1 MKNKGFTLVELL
13 AVIAILAILVII
25 AIPNVLKMFND
36 SKKNAFMV
44 QARKTANVAQEHTVL
59 SNDKTFDCNS
69 LLTGQKFKDCTATV
83 DKNNQVS
90 VDVLGS
96 GAYEN
101 FLMVDVT
108 PNANSG
114 TFVDLSKLNTIN
126 IGEEKEFKKTLVKD
140 NKINEPTFKQM
151 TADEAVTFVSKLEKR
166 TPIEAEKQ
174 GFIDK
179 YNNSLNYIKIE
190 NNIIKNTSSD
200 DTPFAATMAL
210 PAGKY
215 KIVYK
220 LNDCDFGP
228 QFPLFNDN
236 LINNAENV
244 WNLKESDM
252 FNYLYF
258 TDYNIIGDENGNA
271 ILTGTINI
279 SKDTKYYIFGNINEF
294 KTGPEITIE
303 RMRPDF
309 PINGDENITLMS
321 VEVSSYKDAGVSY
334 KDKTL
339 TGNDVYTYTNLKDK
353 EGEYKYI
360 YVVKTNQ
367 GVKILR
373 RYITVSYNTSEKC
386 FKFNKET
393 QGIEQYYFV
402 ENNESG
408 GKKCPMNVVIPEK
421 ISGVQVKS
429 IGHSAFRYDCNNIV
443 LPTVSLNKYEIRKIG
458 CDINP
463 IGINSVILPEGLE
476 YIGWYAFDGN
486 NLKTVTIPSTVIK
499 IGYAAFADNQLQSV
513 IFKGDKSK
521 IEIECGAFNGEK
533 HSDSVNALTKAAC
546 PM

>member
-1 MKNKGFTLVELL
+1 MKKQGFTLVELL

-59 SNDKTFDCNS
+59 SSDKTFDCNS

-126 IGEEKEFKKTLVKD
+126 IGEEKEFKESLIKN

-151 TADEAVTFVSKLEKR
+151 TADEYVSLGSKFNTLTDED
-166 TPIEAEKQ
+166 KQ
-174 GFIDK
+174 K
-179 YNNSLNYIKIE
+179 YKDEYNTSLNNIKIE
-190 NNIIKNTSSD
+190 NNLIKSTSKE
-200 DTPFAATMAL
+200 TPFAATMAL
-210 PAGKY
+210 PTGEY

-220 LNDCDFGP
+220 LNDCDFGS
-228 QFPLFNDN
+228 QFYLFNDN

-258 TDYNIIGDENGNA
+258 TDYNFIKDENGNP

-279 SKDTKYYIFGNINEF
+279 SKDTEYYIVGEINSN
-294 KTGPEITIE
+294 KIGPEITIE
-303 RMRPDF
+303 RMIPDF
-309 PINGDENITLMS
+309 SINGDENITLMS

-339 TGNDVYTYTNLKDK
+339 AGNDVYIYTNLKDK

-367 GVKILR
+367 GVKVLR
-373 RYITVSYNTSEKC
+373 RYITVVNYTSEKC

-393 QGIEQYYFV
+393 QEIKQYYYF
-402 ENNESG
+402 ENNVSG
-408 GKKCPMNVVIPEK
+408 GKKCPMDVVIPKK

-429 IGHSAFRYDCNNIV
+429 IGDSAFRHGCNNIV
-443 LPTVSLNKYEIRKIG
+443 LPMASLNKYEIKKVD
-458 CDINP
+458 CNFKP
-463 IGINSVILPEGLE
+463 IGITSVILPEGLE
-476 YIGWYAFDGN
+476 YIDAYAFKGN
-486 NLKTVTIPSTVIK
+486 NLKTVTIPSTVTK
-499 IGYAAFADNQLQSV
+499 INHFAFENNQLQTV
-513 IFKGDKSK
+513 IFKGIMNNIKFGCDPF
-521 IEIECGAFNGEK
+521 IGEK
-533 HSDSVNALTKAAC
+533 HSASVNALLARC
-546 PM
+546 E

>member
-1 MKNKGFTLVELL
+1 MKRKGFTLVELL

-25 AIPNVLKMFND
+25 ALPNVLKMFND

-108 PNANSG
+108 SDANSG

-126 IGEEKEFKKTLVKD
+126 IGEEKEFKESLVKD

-151 TADEAVTFVSKLEKR
+151 TADEYVSLGSKFNTLTDED
-166 TPIEAEKQ
+166 KQ
-174 GFIDK
+174 K
-179 YNNSLNYIKIE
+179 YKDEYNTSLNNIKIE
-190 NNIIKNTSSD
+190 NNLIKSTSKE
-200 DTPFAATMAL
+200 TIFAATMKL

-220 LNDCDFGP
+220 LNDYRTEP
-228 QFPLFNDN
+228 ILITDN
-236 LINNAENV
+236 CINNRENI
-244 WNLKESDM
+244 KEDNDM

-258 TDYNIIGDENGNA
+258 TDYNFIKDENGNH

-279 SKDTKYYIFGNINEF
+279 SKDTKYYIFGNVNKIG
-294 KTGPEITIE
+294 TGPEITIKGSS
-303 RMRPDF
+303 
-309 PINGDENITLMS
+309 ISSVAVNGEENIYLLPA
-321 VEVSSYKDAGVSY
+321 EVSSYKDAGVSY
-334 KDKTL
+334 NSKTL

-353 EGEYKYI
+353 EGDYKYI

-367 GVKILR
+367 GVKVLR
-373 RYITVSYNTSEKC
+373 RYITVSNNTSEKC
-386 FKFNKET
+386 FKFNKEN
-393 QGIEQYYFV
+393 QEIEQYYYF
-402 ENNESG
+402 ENNVSG
-408 GKKCPMNVVIPEK
+408 GKKCPMDVVIPKK

-429 IGHSAFRYDCNNIV
+429 IGGNAFEYGCNGYIV
-443 LPTVSLNKYEIRKIG
+443 LPTASLNKYEIRKIW
-458 CDINP
+458 CKTNP

-476 YIGWYAFDGN
+476 FIGYGAFYQN
-486 NLKTVTIPSTVIK
+486 NLKTVTIPSTVTRIY
-499 IGYAAFADNQLQSV
+499 GMAFASNQLQSV

-521 IEIECGAFNGEK
+521 IDIHCEAFKGEK
-533 HSDSVNALTKAAC
+533 HSDSVNALSGLCK
-546 PM
+546 

>member
-59 SNDKTFDCNS
+59 SSDKTFDCNS

-126 IGEEKEFKKTLVKD
+126 IGEEKEFKESLIKN

-151 TADEAVTFVSKLEKR
+151 TADEYVFLNSKFGTLTDEK
-166 TPIEAEKQ
+166 KQ
-174 GFIDK
+174 RIRDE
-179 YNNSLNYIKIE
+179 YNASLKNIKIE
-190 NNIIKNTSSD
+190 NNLIKSTSKE
-200 DTPFAATMAL
+200 TIFAATMKL

-220 LNDCDFGP
+220 LNDYRTEP
-228 QFPLFNDN
+228 ILITDN
-236 LINNAENV
+236 CINNRENI
-244 WNLKESDM
+244 KEDNDM

-258 TDYNIIGDENGNA
+258 TDYNFIKDENGNP

-279 SKDTKYYIFGNINEF
+279 SKDTEYYIVGEINSN
-294 KTGPEITIE
+294 KIGPEITIE
-303 RMRPDF
+303 RMIPDF
-309 PINGDENITLMS
+309 SINGDENITLMS

-339 TGNDVYTYTNLKDK
+339 AGNDVYIYTNLKDK

-367 GVKILR
+367 GVKVLR
-373 RYITVSYNTSEKC
+373 RYITVVNYTSEKC

-393 QGIEQYYFV
+393 QEIKQYYYF
-402 ENNESG
+402 ENNVSG
-408 GKKCPMNVVIPEK
+408 GKKCPMDVVIPEK
-421 ISGVQVKS
+421 ISGVQVKG
-429 IGHSAFRYDCNNIV
+429 IGHSAFEYDCGSDNIV
-443 LPTVSLNKYEIRKIG
+443 LPTTSFNKYNIKQMVACSR
-458 CDINP
+458 P

-476 YIGWYAFDGN
+476 YIGYNAFEGN
-486 NLKTVTIPSTVIK
+486 NLKTVTIPSTVTEIHM
-499 IGYAAFADNQLQSV
+499 YAFGSNQLQSV
-513 IFKGDKSK
+513 IFKGDMGKIKMCKSFK
-521 IEIECGAFNGEK
+521 GEK
-533 HSDSVNALTKAAC
+533 HSDTVNAIEDTYC
-546 PM
+546 D

>member
-59 SNDKTFDCNS
+59 SSDKTFDCNS

-114 TFVDLSKLNTIN
+114 TFVDLSKLNTID
-126 IGEEKEFKKTLVKD
+126 IGTEKEFKESLVKN

-151 TADEAVTFVSKLEKR
+151 TADEVVTFASKLEKR
-166 TPIEAEKQ
+166 TPTEAEKQ
-174 GFIDK
+174 ESIDK

-190 NNIIKNTSSD
+190 NNLIKSTSKEA
-200 DTPFAATMAL
+200 PFAATMTL

-228 QFPLFNDN
+228 SPLFNDN
-236 LINNAENV
+236 LINNAENG

-279 SKDTKYYIFGNINEF
+279 SKDTKYYIFGDINEN
-294 KTGPEITIE
+294 KTGPEITI
-303 RMRPDF
+303 DG
-309 PINGDENITLMS
+309 ISKSSVNIFGEEDVELS
-321 VEVSSYKDAGVSY
+321 PAEVSSYKDAGVSY

-353 EGEYKYI
+353 EGEYKYNYI
-360 YVVKTNQ
+360 IKTNQ
-367 GVKILR
+367 GVKILK
-373 RYITVSYNTSEKC
+373 RYITVVNYTSE
-386 FKFNKET
+386 NK
-393 QGIEQYYFV
+393 
-402 ENNESG
+402 
-408 GKKCPMNVVIPEK
+408 
-421 ISGVQVKS
+421 
-429 IGHSAFRYDCNNIV
+429 
-443 LPTVSLNKYEIRKIG
+443 
-458 CDINP
+458 
-463 IGINSVILPEGLE
+463 
-476 YIGWYAFDGN
+476 
-486 NLKTVTIPSTVIK
+486 
-499 IGYAAFADNQLQSV
+499 
-513 IFKGDKSK
+513 
-521 IEIECGAFNGEK
+521 
-533 HSDSVNALTKAAC
+533 
-546 PM
+546 

>member
-59 SNDKTFDCNS
+59 SSDKTFDCNS

-126 IGEEKEFKKTLVKD
+126 IGEEKEFKESLVKN

-151 TADEAVTFVSKLEKR
+151 TADEAVTFVSKVEKK
-166 TPIEAEKQ
+166 TPTEAEKQ
-174 GFIDK
+174 ELKDE
-179 YNNSLNYIKIE
+179 YNALLKNIKIE
-190 NNIIKNTSSD
+190 NNLIKSTSKE
-200 DTPFAATMAL
+200 TPFAATMVL
-210 PAGKY
+210 PTGEY

-228 QFPLFNDN
+228 SPLFNDN
-236 LINNAENV
+236 LINNAENG
-244 WNLKESDM
+244 WNFKESDM

-258 TDYNIIGDENGNA
+258 TDYNVIDDENGNS

-279 SKDTKYYIFGNINEF
+279 SKDTKYYIFGVINKF
-294 KTGPEITIE
+294 GTGPEITIE
-303 RMRPDF
+303 RMQPDF
-309 PINGDENITLMS
+309 SINSDENITLMS

-334 KDKTL
+334 NGKTL

-373 RYITVSYNTSEKC
+373 RYITVSNNTSEKC
-386 FKFNKET
+386 FKFNKGT
-393 QGIEQYYFV
+393 QEIEQYYYF

-408 GKKCPMNVVIPEK
+408 GKKCPMDVVIPKK
-421 ISGVQVKS
+421 ISGIQVKS
-429 IGHSAFRYDCNNIV
+429 IGDSAFRHGCNNIV
-443 LPTVSLNKYEIRKIG
+443 LPMASLNKYEIKKVD
-458 CDINP
+458 CNFKP
-463 IGINSVILPEGLE
+463 IGITSVILPEGLE

-486 NLKTVTIPSTVIK
+486 NLKTVTIPSTIIK

-521 IEIECGAFNGEK
+521 IEIGCAAFYGEK

>member
-59 SNDKTFDCNS
+59 SSDKTFDCNS

-114 TFVDLSKLNTIN
+114 TFVDLSKLNTI
-126 IGEEKEFKKTLVKD
+126 ETEKEFKESLVKN

-151 TADEAVTFVSKLEKR
+151 TADEAVTLESKLNTR
-166 TPIEAEKQ
+166 TDEAKQ
-174 GFIDK
+174 K
-179 YNNSLNYIKIE
+179 YKDEYNTSLKNIKIE
-190 NNIIKNTSSD
+190 NNVIKNISSSKMD
-200 DTPFAATMAL
+200 FGAIMTL

-215 KIVYK
+215 KLVY
-220 LNDCDFGP
+220 N
-228 QFPLFNDN
+228 FNDFETDMPLLTDDIISKLDSMSSSEYLN
-236 LINNAENV
+236 SLFTEYSISDDKNA
-244 WNLKESDM
+244 
-252 FNYLYF
+252 
-258 TDYNIIGDENGNA
+258 
-271 ILTGTINI
+271 LTGTINI
-279 SKDTKYYIFGNINEF
+279 SKDTKYYIPGNIKSNG
-294 KTGPEITIE
+294 TGPEITIE
-303 RMRPDF
+303 RISAF
-309 PINGDENITLMS
+309 SINGKENITLMS
-321 VEVSSYKDAGVSY
+321 EEVSSYKDAGVSY

-353 EGEYKYI
+353 EGEYKYNYI
-360 YVVKTNQ
+360 IKTNQ

-373 RYITVSYNTSEKC
+373 RYIDVGKTSEKC
-386 FKFNKET
+386 FRFNKET
-393 QGIEQYYFV
+393 QEIEQYYFV
-402 ENNESG
+402 ENNVSG
-408 GKKCPMNVVIPEK
+408 GKKCPMDVVIPEK

-429 IGHSAFRYDCNNIV
+429 IGKGAFKVCKNGIV
-443 LPTVSLNKYEIRKIG
+443 TSTSFTNNKYEIKPMMVLSCPGIG
-458 CDINP
+458 VT
-463 IGINSVILPEGLE
+463 SVILPEGLE
-476 YIGWYAFDGN
+476 NIEYRAFEGN
-486 NLKTVTIPSTVIK
+486 NLKTVTIPSTVTWIDDW
-499 IGYAAFADNQLQSV
+499 AFADNQLQSV

-521 IEIECGAFNGEK
+521 IKIGCKAFKGEE
-533 HSDSVNALTKAAC
+533 HSDSVNAI
-546 PM
+546 

>member
-59 SNDKTFDCNS
+59 SSDKTFDCNS

-114 TFVDLSKLNTIN
+114 TFVDLSKLNTI
-126 IGEEKEFKKTLVKD
+126 ETEKGFKESLVKG

-151 TADEAVTFVSKLEKR
+151 TADEAVTFVSKLEKI
-166 TPIEAEKQ
+166 TPTEAEKQ
-174 GFIDK
+174 EFIDK

-244 WNLKESDM
+244 WNLKKSDM

-258 TDYNIIGDENGNA
+258 TDYNIIGDENENP

-279 SKDTKYYIFGNINEF
+279 SKDTKYYIFGDINEF

-303 RMRPDF
+303 RMQPDF
-309 PINGDENITLMS
+309 PINGDENIYLLPA
-321 VEVSSYKDAGVSY
+321 EVSSYKDAGVSY

-353 EGEYKYI
+353 EGEYKYNYI
-360 YVVKTNQ
+360 IKTNQ

-373 RYITVSYNTSEKC
+373 RYITVSNNTSEKC

-393 QGIEQYYFV
+393 QEIKQYYYF

-429 IGHSAFRYDCNNIV
+429 IGWNVFLDDCGSI
-443 LPTVSLNKYEIRKIG
+443 LKTSLNNKYEIRKVK
-458 CDINP
+458 CDSKP
-463 IGINSVILPEGLE
+463 IGITSVVLPEGLE
-476 YIGWYAFDGN
+476 SIGAGAFGGN
-486 NLKTVTIPSTVIK
+486 NLKTVTIPSTVTK
-499 IGYAAFADNQLQSV
+499 IHMYAFADNQLQSV
-513 IFKGDKSK
+513 IFKGNKNRID
-521 IEIECGAFNGEK
+521 ILCGAFNGEK
-533 HSDSVNALTKAAC
+533 HSALVNSLSVPVC
-546 PM
+546 

>member
-59 SNDKTFDCNS
+59 SSDKTFDCNS

-114 TFVDLSKLNTIN
+114 TFVDLSKLNTI
-126 IGEEKEFKKTLVKD
+126 ETEKEFKESLVKD

-151 TADEAVTFVSKLEKR
+151 TADEVATLYSR
-166 TPIEAEKQ
+166 IEAQTDEEKQ
-174 GFIDK
+174 RIRDE
-179 YNNSLNYIKIE
+179 YNASLNHIKIE
-190 NNIIKNTSSD
+190 NNIIKNTSSEW
-200 DTPFAATMAL
+200 THFAATMAL
-210 PAGKY
+210 TAGKY

-220 LNDCDFGP
+220 LNNYIAELPFIT
-228 QFPLFNDN
+228 DN
-236 LINNAENV
+236 LINNKENIKT
-244 WNLKESDM
+244 NSDM

-258 TDYNIIGDENGNA
+258 TDYNIIDDENGNA

-279 SKDTKYYIFGNINEF
+279 SKDTKYYTLGAINKFG
-294 KTGPEITIE
+294 TGPEITIE
-303 RMRPDF
+303 RMIPDF
-309 PINGDENITLMS
+309 SINGDENIYLLPA
-321 VEVSSYKDAGVSY
+321 EVSSYKDAGVSY

-353 EGEYKYI
+353 EGEYKYNYI
-360 YVVKTNQ
+360 IKTNQ

-373 RYITVSYNTSEKC
+373 RYITVANNTSEKC
-386 FKFNKET
+386 FEFNKET
-393 QGIEQYYFV
+393 QEIKQYYYF
-402 ENNESG
+402 ENNKSG

-429 IGHSAFRYDCNNIV
+429 IGDSAFRYDCYRAII
-443 LPTVSLNKYEIRKIG
+443 LPTVSLNKYEIRKVK
-458 CDINP
+458 CDTKP
-463 IGINSVILPEGLE
+463 IGITSVVLPEGLE
-476 YIGWYAFDGN
+476 SIGAYAFLGN
-486 NLKTVTIPSTVIK
+486 NLKTVTIPSTVTW
-499 IGYAAFADNQLQSV
+499 IGERAFASNQLQSV

-521 IEIECGAFNGEK
+521 IKIGCGAFNGEK
-533 HSDSVNALTKAAC
+533 HSAEVNSLSDLVC
-546 PM
+546 

>member
-1 MKNKGFTLVELL
+1 MKNKGFTLIELL

-44 QARKTANVAQEHTVL
+44 QARKTASVAQEHTVL
-59 SNDKTFDCNS
+59 SSDKTFDCNS

-108 PNANSG
+108 PNAASG

-126 IGEEKEFKKTLVKD
+126 IGEEKEFKESLVKD

-151 TADEAVTFVSKLEKR
+151 TADEYVSLGSKFNTLTDED
-166 TPIEAEKQ
+166 KQ
-174 GFIDK
+174 K
-179 YNNSLNYIKIE
+179 YKDEYNTSLNNIKIE
-190 NNIIKNTSSD
+190 NNLIKSTSKE
-200 DTPFAATMAL
+200 TIFAATMKL

-220 LNDCDFGP
+220 LNDYRTEP
-228 QFPLFNDN
+228 ILITDN
-236 LINNAENV
+236 CINNRENI
-244 WNLKESDM
+244 KENNDM

-258 TDYNIIGDENGNA
+258 IDYNFIKDENGNP
-271 ILTGTINI
+271 ILTGIINI
-279 SKDTKYYIFGNINEF
+279 PKDTEYYIVGEINSN
-294 KTGPEITIE
+294 KIGPEITIE
-303 RMRPDF
+303 RMQPDF
-309 PINGDENITLMS
+309 PINGDENIYLLPA
-321 VEVSSYKDAGVSY
+321 EVSSYKDAGVSY

-353 EGEYKYI
+353 EGEYKYNYI
-360 YVVKTNQ
+360 IKTNQ

-373 RYITVSYNTSEKC
+373 RYITVSNNTSEKC
-386 FKFNKET
+386 FEFNKET
-393 QGIEQYYFV
+393 QEIKQYYYF
-402 ENNESG
+402 ENNVSG
-408 GKKCPMNVVIPEK
+408 GKKCPMDVVIPKK

-429 IGHSAFRYDCNNIV
+429 IGDSAFECSCNGTIV
-443 LPTVSLNKYEIRKIG
+443 LPTTSFNKYNIKQMSKCSR
-458 CDINP
+458 P

-476 YIGWYAFDGN
+476 YIGTYAFFRN
-486 NLKTVTIPSTVIK
+486 NLKTVTIPSTVTEIRRL
-499 IGYAAFADNQLQSV
+499 AFARNQLQSV

-521 IEIECGAFNGEK
+521 IKIGCEAFNGEK
-533 HSDSVNALTKAAC
+533 HSAEVNSLSDPVC
-546 PM
+546 

>member
-59 SNDKTFDCNS
+59 SSDKTFDCNS

-126 IGEEKEFKKTLVKD
+126 IGEEKEFKESLIKN

-151 TADEAVTFVSKLEKR
+151 TADEYVSLGSKFNTLTDED
-166 TPIEAEKQ
+166 KQ
-174 GFIDK
+174 K
-179 YNNSLNYIKIE
+179 YKDEYNTSLNNIKIE
-190 NNIIKNTSSD
+190 NNLIKSTSKE
-200 DTPFAATMAL
+200 TPFAATMKL

-220 LNDCDFGP
+220 LNDYRTEP
-228 QFPLFNDN
+228 ILITDN
-236 LINNAENV
+236 CINNRENI
-244 WNLKESDM
+244 KEDNDM

-258 TDYNIIGDENGNA
+258 TDYNFIKDENGNP

-279 SKDTKYYIFGNINEF
+279 SKDTEYYIVGEINSN
-294 KTGPEITIE
+294 KIGPEITIE
-303 RMRPDF
+303 RMIPDF
-309 PINGDENITLMS
+309 SIIGDENITLMS

-334 KDKTL
+334 NGKTL

-367 GVKILR
+367 GVKVLR
-373 RYITVSYNTSEKC
+373 RYITVVNYTSEKC

-393 QGIEQYYFV
+393 QEIKQYYYF
-402 ENNESG
+402 ENNVSG
-408 GKKCPMNVVIPEK
+408 GKKCPMDVVIPEK
-421 ISGVQVKS
+421 ISGVQVKG
-429 IGHSAFRYDCNNIV
+429 IGHSAFEYDCGSDNIV
-443 LPTVSLNKYEIRKIG
+443 LPTTSFNKYNIKQMVACSR
-458 CDINP
+458 P

-476 YIGWYAFDGN
+476 YIGYNAFEGN
-486 NLKTVTIPSTVIK
+486 NLKTVTIPSTVTEIHM
-499 IGYAAFADNQLQSV
+499 YAFGSNQLQSV

-521 IEIECGAFNGEK
+521 IKMCKSFKGEK
-533 HSDSVNALTKAAC
+533 HSDTVNTIEDTYC
-546 PM
+546 D

>member
-1 MKNKGFTLVELL
+1 MKDNKGFTLVELL

-59 SNDKTFDCNS
+59 SSDKTFDCNS

-96 GAYEN
+96 GTYEN

-126 IGEEKEFKKTLVKD
+126 IGEEKEFKESLIKN

-151 TADEAVTFVSKLEKR
+151 TADEYV
-166 TPIEAEKQ
+166 
-174 GFIDK
+174 
-179 YNNSLNYIKIE
+179 SLNSKFGTLTDEKKQRIRDEYNASLKNIKIE
-190 NNIIKNTSSD
+190 NNLIKSTSKE
-200 DTPFAATMAL
+200 TIFAATMKL

-220 LNDCDFGP
+220 LNDYRTEP
-228 QFPLFNDN
+228 ILITDN
-236 LINNAENV
+236 CINNRENI
-244 WNLKESDM
+244 KEDNDM

-258 TDYNIIGDENGNA
+258 TDYNFIKDENGNP

-279 SKDTKYYIFGNINEF
+279 SKDTEYYIVGEINSN
-294 KTGPEITIE
+294 KIGPEITIE
-303 RMRPDF
+303 RMIPDF
-309 PINGDENITLMS
+309 SINGDENITLMS

-339 TGNDVYTYTNLKDK
+339 AGNDVYIYTNLKDK

-367 GVKILR
+367 GVKVLR
-373 RYITVSYNTSEKC
+373 RYITVVNYTSEKC

-393 QGIEQYYFV
+393 QEIKQYYYF
-402 ENNESG
+402 ENNVSG
-408 GKKCPMNVVIPEK
+408 GKKCPMDVVIPEK
-421 ISGVQVKS
+421 ISGVQVKG
-429 IGHSAFRYDCNNIV
+429 IGHSAFEYDCGSDNIV
-443 LPTVSLNKYEIRKIG
+443 LPTTSFNKYNIKQMVACSR
-458 CDINP
+458 P

-476 YIGWYAFDGN
+476 YIGYNAFEGN
-486 NLKTVTIPSTVIK
+486 NLKTVTIPSTVTEIHM
-499 IGYAAFADNQLQSV
+499 YAFGSNQLQSV
-513 IFKGDKSK
+513 IFKGDMGKIKMCKSFK
-521 IEIECGAFNGEK
+521 GEK
-533 HSDSVNALTKAAC
+533 HSDTVNAIEDTYC
-546 PM
+546 D

>member
-59 SNDKTFDCNS
+59 SSDKTFDCNS

-126 IGEEKEFKKTLVKD
+126 IGEEKEFKESLIKN

-151 TADEAVTFVSKLEKR
+151 TADEYVSLGSKFNTLTDED
-166 TPIEAEKQ
+166 KQ
-174 GFIDK
+174 K
-179 YNNSLNYIKIE
+179 YKDEYNTSLNNIKIE
-190 NNIIKNTSSD
+190 NNLIKSTSKE
-200 DTPFAATMAL
+200 TPFAATMKL

-220 LNDCDFGP
+220 LNDYRTEP
-228 QFPLFNDN
+228 ILITDN
-236 LINNAENV
+236 CINNRENI
-244 WNLKESDM
+244 KEDNDM

-258 TDYNIIGDENGNA
+258 TDYNFIKDENGNP

-279 SKDTKYYIFGNINEF
+279 SKDTEYYIVGEINSN
-294 KTGPEITIE
+294 KIGPEITIE
-303 RMRPDF
+303 RMIPDF
-309 PINGDENITLMS
+309 SINGDENIYLLLA
-321 VEVSSYKDAGVSY
+321 EVSSYKDAGVSY

-339 TGNDVYTYTNLKDK
+339 AGNDVYIYTNLKDK

-367 GVKILR
+367 GVKVLR
-373 RYITVSYNTSEKC
+373 RYITVVNYTSEKC

-393 QGIEQYYFV
+393 QEIKQYYYF
-402 ENNESG
+402 ENNVSG
-408 GKKCPMNVVIPEK
+408 GKKCPMDVVIPEK
-421 ISGVQVKS
+421 ISGVQVKG
-429 IGHSAFRYDCNNIV
+429 IGHSAFEYDCGSDNIV
-443 LPTVSLNKYEIRKIG
+443 LPTTSFNKYNIKQMAACSR
-458 CDINP
+458 P

-476 YIGWYAFDGN
+476 YIGYNAFEGN
-486 NLKTVTIPSTVIK
+486 NLKTVTIPSTVTK
-499 IGYAAFADNQLQSV
+499 INHFAFENNQLQTV
-513 IFKGDKSK
+513 IFKGIMNNIKFGCDPF
-521 IEIECGAFNGEK
+521 IGEK
-533 HSDSVNALTKAAC
+533 HSASVNALLARC
-546 PM
+546 E

>member
-44 QARKTANVAQEHTVL
+44 QARKTASVAQEHTIF

-83 DKNNQVS
+83 DKNNQVT

-108 PNANSG
+108 TNANYG
-114 TFVDLSKLNTIN
+114 KFVDLTKINTIN
-126 IGEEKEFKKTLVKD
+126 IGEEKEYKESLVKD
-140 NKINEPTFKQM
+140 NKINEPIFKQM
-151 TADEAVTFVSKLEKR
+151 TADEYVSLGSKFNTL
-166 TPIEAEKQ
+166 TEAEKQ
-174 GFIDK
+174 EFIDK

-190 NNIIKNTSSD
+190 NNIIKNTSSEQ
-200 DTPFAATMAL
+200 TPFAATMTL
-210 PAGKY
+210 PAGEY

-220 LNDCDFGP
+220 LNDYKTELPFIT
-228 QFPLFNDN
+228 DN

-244 WNLKESDM
+244 WNLNESDI

-258 TDYNIIGDENGNA
+258 TDYNVIKDENGNF
-271 ILTGTINI
+271 ILTGIINI
-279 SKDTKYYIFGNINEF
+279 SKDTEYYIVGEINSN
-294 KTGPEITIE
+294 KIGPEITIE
-303 RMRPDF
+303 KKADF
-309 PINGDENITLMS
+309 SINGDEYITLMS
-321 VEVSSYKDAGVSY
+321 VEVSSYKDAEVSY

-367 GVKILR
+367 GVKVLR
-373 RYITVSYNTSEKC
+373 RYITVVNYTSEKC
-386 FKFNKET
+386 FKFNKEK
-393 QGIEQYYFV
+393 QEIEQYYYF
-402 ENNESG
+402 ENNVSG
-408 GKKCPMNVVIPEK
+408 GKKCPMDVVIPEK
-421 ISGVQVKS
+421 ISGIQVKG
-429 IGHSAFRYDCNNIV
+429 IGRSAFEYDCGSDNIV
-443 LPTVSLNKYEIRKIG
+443 LPTTSFNKYNIKQMTACSR
-458 CDINP
+458 P

-476 YIGWYAFDGN
+476 YIGYNAFEGN
-486 NLKTVTIPSTVIK
+486 NLKTVIIPSTVTEIHM
-499 IGYAAFADNQLQSV
+499 YAFADNQLQSV
-513 IFKGDKSK
+513 IFKGDRGK
-521 IEIECGAFNGEK
+521 IKMCESFKGEK
-533 HSDSVNALTKAAC
+533 HSDTVNAIEDTYC
-546 PM
+546 D